1 MLIVAA
7 LGGNALLKR
16 GERLS
21 AANQRANVHRA
32 AAALAEI
39 VRAGHRLVVTH
50 GNGPQVGL
58 LAIQAATGPADT
70 QYPLDV
76 LGAESEGM
84 IGYLIEQELRN
95 ALPEQKLFATLLTQS
110 VVDAAD
116 PAFKQPTKPI
126 GPIYDE
132 PKAKAL
138 AKERGWSVAPDGMHW
153 RRVVASPKP
162 LAILEKEEIALL
174 VKEGAIV
181 ICAGGGGI
189 PVVQAKDGKLSG
201 IEAVVDKDLASALLA
216 AALGADKLLL
226 LTDVDAVYAGFGSA
240 DARAILRTAPAL
252 LARNSFA
259 AGSMG
264 PKAEAAAGFVTA
276 TGKTAAIGRLE
287 DALAL
292 IDARAG
298 TQIARETTN
307 EVYRS

>member
-1 MLIVAA
+1 MLVVAA

-16 GERLS
+16 GEKLS
-21 AANQRANVHRA
+21 AANQRANVRTA
-32 AAALAEI
+32 ARALAEI

-58 LAIQAATGPADT
+58 LALQAASGPAET

-126 GPIYDE
+126 GPVYDE
-132 PKAKAL
+132 TTARQL
-138 AKERGWSVAPDGMHW
+138 AQQRGWSVAPDGMHW

-162 LAILEKEEIALL
+162 LAILELAEIALL
-174 VKEGAIV
+174 VKAGAIV
-181 ICAGGGGI
+181 TCAGGGGI
-189 PVVQAKDGKLSG
+189 PVVQAKDGTLSG

-216 AALGADKLLL
+216 AALGADRLLL
-226 LTDVDAVYAGFGSA
+226 LTDVDAVYEHHGMPN
-240 DARAILRTAPAL
+240 ARAILRTSPRL
-252 LARNSFA
+252 LARQSYA

-264 PKAEAAAGFVTA
+264 PKVEAAAGFVTA
-276 TGKTAAIGRLE
+276 SGHSAAIGRLE

-292 IDARAG
+292 VEARAG
-298 TQIARETTN
+298 TQIERQTTN
-307 EVYRS
+307 PVYRP